1 MQFGL
6 SNGIH
11 DDGKRSHGVE
21 RANSDVQRHPL
32 TLQGSFI
39 VWGCVANCLEAFAN
53 LGSSGWVLLA
63 SGFPWPVAKAAK
75 LYLAFPS
82 ILPPTQTAT
91 MPLFSK
97 VLILQRITPS

>member
-1 MQFGL
+1 MQIGL

-39 VWGCVANCLEAFAN
+39 VGMRGNSLEALVRQDGCCWH
-53 LGSSGWVLLA
+53 LGFS
-63 SGFPWPVAKAAK
+63 WPVAKAANP
-75 LYLAFPS
+75 YLALPS
-82 ILPPTQTAT
+82 IQPPNQMTT

-97 VLILQRITPS
+97 VLILQRVTPS